1 MQWFQPSTHA
11 LTKWQ
16 QLNVVG
22 DELGLFHLLK
32 LQKRLDHKHKYLDLD
47 GICSK
52 CSGVPMTQQVQD
64 KYNYLYFREFL
75 EILPITLQII
85 LLRIHS

>member
-1 MQWFQPSTHA
+1 MGEGEQENLIFECCHSPVRMRSLEKHVGYWGFFILFFFWRVEQFVKDPGDSCNGFSHA

-32 LQKRLDHKHKYLDLD
+32 LQKRLDHKHK
-47 GICSK
+47 
-52 CSGVPMTQQVQD
+52 
-64 KYNYLYFREFL
+64 
-75 EILPITLQII
+75 
-85 LLRIHS
+85 